1 MFPPFRHLCI
11 FVKRA
16 SIHAVGATGKADCI
30 ALYTSERMHV
40 CMQAVIQDMRVAMSA
55 MCMHVAFCI
64 CARLARQGFDA
75 MYILLHDCL
84 HASIAYVLV
93 ITSFIQG
100 LYIYCRVYTYKGW
113 EPSVCIWKHGCS
125 ERPITLICLGI
136 LVCVL

>member
-1 MFPPFRHLCI
+1 MQLGLHEN
-11 FVKRA
+11 A
-16 SIHAVGATGKADCI
+16 ATGKADCI

-55 MCMHVAFCI
+55 MHVAFCI

-100 LYIYCRVYTYKGW
+100 LYIYCRVYILIRVGSLLCVFGNMVAVKG
-113 EPSVCIWKHGCS
+113 
-125 ERPITLICLGI
+125 L
-136 LVCVL
+136 